1 MQEMCRSFNVDNYKK
16 TKITKKSRSADHNA
30 FDQLIVM
37 LSSVT
42 LGANMKPVLELLKKR
57 NSALFQ
63 VTQDVTV
70 FDGLKILASYGVGA
84 ILVMEQ
90 DKLVGIFSE
99 RDYTRK
105 VALEGKNSREITIA
119 DIMTR
124 NVISVPPTAGTR
136 VCMTLMSTHKIRH
149 LPVIEAGKVLGLI
162 SIRDLMDD
170 IIADH
175 ERTISDLQS
184 YITG

>member
-1 MQEMCRSFNVDNYKK
+1 
-16 TKITKKSRSADHNA
+16 
-30 FDQLIVM
+30 
-37 LSSVT
+37 
-42 LGANMKPVLELLKKR
+42 MKPVIELLKKR

-63 VTQDVTV
+63 VAADVTV
-70 FDGLKILASYGVGA
+70 FDGLKLLASYGIGA

-90 DKLVGIFSE
+90 DKLIGIFSE

-119 DIMTR
+119 EIMTR
-124 NVISVPPTAGTR
+124 NVITVPPTAGTR

-149 LPVIEAGKVLGLI
+149 LPVVEGSKVIGLI
-162 SIRDLMDD
+162 SIRDIMDD

-175 ERTISDLQS
+175 EQTITHLQS
-184 YITG
+184 YISG